1 MSAFDSL
8 NMERMTPHHDLE
20 TIQGTS
26 TLLGRNVSAHCTI
39 LMHSCIWGGA
49 ESHAVGLS
57 KALVERGVSTTILC
71 LDDRTY
77 ELFAPPNANGV
88 ELRRGSWNR
97 PVRAR
102 GYLDWARV
110 FRKLPRGAC
119 LFEKG
124 TLHAGNLALEWAAR
138 RHFSKLVTIEQLEP
152 PPLPPRSRGRH
163 LGGLIP
169 GLGLWWYEMRLRGHL
184 RSRLPSMTVA
194 VSESVRKRLHADYGF
209 HPGKT
214 VTIRNGADVTRFR
227 PDPDA
232 RRAFRDRWRIPQDAF
247 VFGTARRMTL
257 DKGLDIA
264 IQAFAK
270 LPDRRDR
277 PTPYLALVGDG
288 PEREALVRLAESMG
302 VADRVRF
309 TGFSDDP
316 ASAYPAFDVFVLP
329 SRNEALSLAL
339 VEGMACGCL
348 PIAT

>member
-1 MSAFDSL
+1 
-8 NMERMTPHHDLE
+8 
-20 TIQGTS
+20 
-26 TLLGRNVSAHCTI
+26 
-39 LMHSCIWGGA
+39 
-49 ESHAVGLS
+49 
-57 KALVERGVSTTILC
+57 
-71 LDDRTY
+71 
-77 ELFAPPNANGV
+77 
-88 ELRRGSWNR
+88 
-97 PVRAR
+97 
-102 GYLDWARV
+102 
-110 FRKLPRGAC
+110 
-119 LFEKG
+119 
-124 TLHAGNLALEWAAR
+124 
-138 RHFSKLVTIEQLEP
+138 
-152 PPLPPRSRGRH
+152 
-163 LGGLIP
+163 
-169 GLGLWWYEMRLRGHL
+169 
-184 RSRLPSMTVA
+184 MTVA

-348 PIAT
+348 PIATRVGGSSEVIADESLGWIVPPEDPAALAVAMDQSQAIDPHIRRVMEWGVRAHVAAEFDARNQYDKIIDLIQN